1 MRIADFR
8 RAQVGS
14 RQDVVDECRFAYAA
28 IAAQQ
33 RLLVLQHRQ
42 NGVHA
47 QARCSRYSHALIPY
61 RLVQTHHHL
70 LIMTLLVGEYVGLVE
85 HQHRRHAVSLSRSE
99 EAVDEDGACLRIVHR
114 NDEESLVD
122 VGSDDMALLAE
133 VLRLAYDIVAAVVNG
148 GDECRS
154 FLIAHYVYDV
164 AHSHRIGAAYAFQAE
179 VALYLAVY
187 VETFISTYGVPAAC
201 ILYY

>member
-1 MRIADFR
+1 
-8 RAQVGS
+8 
-14 RQDVVDECRFAYAA
+14 
-28 IAAQQ
+28 
-33 RLLVLQHRQ
+33 
-42 NGVHA
+42 
-47 QARCSRYSHALIPY
+47 
-61 RLVQTHHHL
+61 
-70 LIMTLLVGEYVGLVE
+70 MTLLVGEYVGLVE

-154 FLIAHYVYDV
+154 LLIAHDIHDV

-187 VETFISTYGVPAAC
+187 VETFISTYDVPAAC